1 MTMFYEKKSKN
12 KTKQNDKKK
21 KHFPQQKSN
30 PRPPA
35 VKGYALSI
43 APRYN

>member
-1 MTMFYEKKSKN
+1 MTMFYEKKSIN
-12 KTKQNDKKK
+12 KTKQKAKN